1 MTSTST
7 WPIGARVRRHE
18 DPWLVQGHGLYTG
31 DLRMPGL
38 LHVAFVRSPH
48 AHARVTGLDL
58 TVARAMRGVVAALG
72 PGDIPLLEK
81 PMPQVAPQSGART
94 RLAAPLAG
102 EIVRYVGEAV
112 AVIVADDPYHAADAA
127 AAVVV
132 TYDARPATPDI
143 AGIAGDVDDLGRAA
157 GDDPVLVH
165 ADVPGNVAA
174 HITRGMGDVEDAF
187 ARADTVVRERFIVAR
202 AVGAALEPRAVAAR
216 PGGAGLDGIAVTVW
230 SSTQAPHTIRGA
242 VAAAL
247 GLATEE
253 VRVVAPDV
261 GGGFGVK
268 GRLYAE
274 EIVVPALALRLD
286 RPVSWV
292 ATRQEDMVTT
302 YQGRGQ
308 TIEAALAARSDGT
321 ILGLRARIVQDC
333 GAYLPAGLPVPQST
347 AQHLLGPYRIAAYQ
361 AEIVALYT
369 HRPPL
374 SPLRGG
380 GRELGVY
387 AIERLLDRLARELG
401 LDPLE
406 ARRRNVLAPGD
417 FPYDTGFPAR
427 EGAGSV
433 VYDSGDY
440 PACLERARALI
451 GYDAFRRTQP
461 EERRAGRFR
470 GVAVTL
476 FLESTG
482 LGRES
487 ARVAVTA
494 NGAVRVTL
502 GSPSQGQSH
511 ATTLAQ
517 VCAAR
522 LGAPLDQISV
532 VAGDT
537 ALFGEGIGT
546 FASRIAVMAGN
557 AVALAARALRT
568 QLLDG
573 AAGLLEVA
581 ADDLEL
587 SEGIVRVRGV
597 PTRVLTLVALASALE
612 ARGESERL
620 QATRAFAPERP
631 HAFAGGAHAAVVAV
645 DRETGL
651 ARVERYVVVH
661 DCGTVINP
669 TVVEGQIHGGVAH
682 GIGNALYEAMVYDE
696 AGQPVTG
703 SFLDYALPRACDVPP
718 ITVEHL
724 ESPSPFNP
732 EGVKGAGEGGT
743 IGALATVVGAVE
755 DALAPFNVTLTHLPV
770 RPLDLV
776 GPLAPNP
783 SPPPHG

>member
-1 MTSTST
+1 MMKEGDVTST
-7 WPIGARVRRHE
+7 WPIGARARRHE
-18 DPWLVQGHGLYTG
+18 DPRLVQGHGLYTG
-31 DLRMPGL
+31 DLRMPDL

-58 TVARAMRGVVAALG
+58 SVARAMRGVVAALG
-72 PGDIPLLEK
+72 PNDLPLLGK
-81 PMPQVAPQSGART
+81 PMPQVASQPEVRT
-94 RLAAPLAG
+94 RMAAPLVG

-127 AAVVV
+127 AAVAVN
-132 TYDARPATPDI
+132 YEARPVTPDI
-143 AGIAGDVDDLGRAA
+143 ADIDIAGD
-157 GDDPVLVH
+157 GDDVGPPGYRSVLVH

-187 ARADTVVRERFIVAR
+187 ARADTIIRERFTVAR
-202 AVGAALEPRAVAAR
+202 AAGAALEPRAVTAR
-216 PGGAGLDGIAVTVW
+216 PGGAGLEGIAVTVW

-242 VAAAL
+242 VANAL
-247 GLATEE
+247 GLATER

-274 EIVVPALALRLD
+274 EIVVPALALRLG
-286 RPVSWV
+286 RPISWV
-292 ATRQEDMVTT
+292 ATRQEDMLTT

-361 AEIVALYT
+361 AEIVALYS

-387 AIERLLDRLARELG
+387 TIERLLDRLARELG

-406 ARRRNVLAPGD
+406 ARRRNALAPGD

-440 PACLERARALI
+440 PACLERARTLI

-461 EERRAGRFR
+461 EEWRAGRFR

-494 NGAVRVTL
+494 DGTVRVTL

-522 LGAPLDQISV
+522 LGASLDQISLV
-532 VAGDT
+532 SGDT
-537 ALFGEGIGT
+537 ALFGEGVGT
-546 FASRIAVMAGN
+546 FASRMAVMAGN

-568 QLLDG
+568 QLLEG
-573 AAGLLEVA
+573 AAELLEVA
-581 ADDLEL
+581 TDDLEL

-597 PTRVLTLVALASALE
+597 PTRALALAALAGE
-612 ARGESERL
+612 LAARGESERL
-620 QATRAFAPERP
+620 QATRVFAPERP
-631 HAFAGGAHAAVVAV
+631 QAFAGGAHAAVVAV

-682 GIGNALYEAMVYDE
+682 GIGNSLYEAMVYDE
-696 AGQPVTG
+696 AGQPATG
-703 SFLDYALPRACDVPP
+703 SFLDYALPRALDVPP
-718 ITVEHL
+718 ITVEHW
-724 ESPSPFNP
+724 ENPSPFNP
-732 EGVKGAGEGGT
+732 EGIKGAGEGGT

-755 DALAPFNVTLTHLPV
+755 DALAPFNVTLTQLPV

-776 GPLAPNP
+776 DHLPR
-783 SPPPHG
+783 